1 MKSLE
6 HTIERTLSVD
16 IDLYFGLFQ
25 DTAPWNDHLYTR
37 LIEAAVRS
45 LTAKTGVST
54 GVPVYMVP
62 LSVAW

>member
-6 HTIERTLSVD
+6 HKIERTLSAD

-25 DTAPWNDHLYTR
+25 DTATWNDHLYIK

-45 LTAKTGVST
+45 LTAKTGVPT
-54 GVPVYMVP
+54 GVPAYTVP